1 LYLSSSSL
9 FCFIIKIFYL
19 DVKLHCPVIP
29 NVGPIVCISDPKH
42 AKKNGRNSI
51 FSSARMLTFGNS
63 FLGFGHVLELSKSLN
78 SALYH
83 ADVLNVDKQDDGAA
97 YQLFSHEFL
106 YEVFQ
111 TLNSDSKNRGLLI
124 YLFIIGKLNLN
135 LLFILNLL

>member
-1 LYLSSSSL
+1 MYLSSSSL

-51 FSSARMLTFGNS
+51 FSGARMLTFGNS
-63 FLGFGHVLELSKSLN
+63 FLGFGHVLELSKSPN